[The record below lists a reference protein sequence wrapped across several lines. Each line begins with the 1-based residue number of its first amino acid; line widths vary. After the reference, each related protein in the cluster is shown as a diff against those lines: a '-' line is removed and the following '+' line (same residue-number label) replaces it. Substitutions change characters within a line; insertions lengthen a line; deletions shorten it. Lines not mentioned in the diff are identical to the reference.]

1 MDSTSNKTV
10 KQTVHLSSKP
20 FFNLLTAKDD
30 MTDNAILDGIANILA
45 TAQQL
50 NETDKVTIMVANG
63 GGFKEKE
70 IIIISCF
77 GRKYFLSSR
86 INVFDDMNV
95 LKYLFE

>member
-50 NETDKVTIMVANG
+50 NETDKVAIMD
-63 GGFKEKE
+63 EK
-70 IIIISCF
+70 C
-77 GRKYFLSSR
+77 GWRA
-86 INVFDDMNV
+86 
-95 LKYLFE
+95 

>member
-1 MDSTSNKTV
+1 MTRPEVDSTSNKTV

-50 NETDKVTIMVANG
+50 NETDKVSIMD
-63 GGFKEKE
+63 EK
-70 IIIISCF
+70 C
-77 GRKYFLSSR
+77 GWRA
-86 INVFDDMNV
+86 
-95 LKYLFE
+95 